1 MKLISYLTWL
11 AGAAFSIYT
20 IIDGKDKMGFDAIAS
35 GLGIWMVA
43 AATTFAWIIAGI
55 YFFYTKQTAAGKYA
69 LLAGLLQLVIMIG
82 TAIITSRI
90 IK

>member
-1 MKLISYLTWL
+1 MKLLSYITWL

-35 GLGIWMVA
+35 GLVILMVA
-43 AATTFAWIIAGI
+43 AATTFAWIVAGI
-55 YFFYTKQTAAGKYA
+55 YFFYTKQTSSGKYA
-69 LLAGLLQLVIMIG
+69 FLAALLQFVIMIAAA
-82 TAIITSRI
+82 AITGRI